1 MRRAAFVTLV
11 LLAADPARAQDLTAG
26 DLTLAGMQ
34 LGRNTLQE
42 VISRFGLS
50 PLRNGDVDELCYRS
64 ESPLQAAWVLFGA
77 GDAGNY
83 EKLTQ
88 FRVLSALPAG
98 ITCPPSARLT
108 PQVGTDSGIRI
119 GMPAKDLESKLGP
132 RLKITVD
139 NGRVTSYEV
148 KLIPYRVQN

>member
-1 MRRAAFVTLV
+1 MACIAALLV
-11 LLAADPARAQDLTAG
+11 FALLAAPPARAQELTSA
-26 DLTLAGMQ
+26 DLTLAGMR

-88 FRVLSALPAG
+88 FRVLSSQPAG
-98 ITCPPSARLT
+98 ITCPPSARVT
-108 PQVGTDSGIRI
+108 PDIGTDSGIRI
-119 GMPAKDLESKLGP
+119 GMPAKALESKLGP
-132 RLKITVD
+132 RLRATAD

-148 KLIPYRVQN
+148 KLQ